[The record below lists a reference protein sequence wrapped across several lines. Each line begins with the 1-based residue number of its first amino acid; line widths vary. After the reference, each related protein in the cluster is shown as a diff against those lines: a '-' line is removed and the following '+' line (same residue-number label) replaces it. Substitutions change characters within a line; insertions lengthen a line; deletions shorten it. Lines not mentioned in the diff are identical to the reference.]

1 MVDFLRPISSIMIS
15 IGDGGWKSTSKSIVS
30 SDQIPTLNSFEIGA
44 DGKQIFAHYC
54 IDTIDTLL
62 SSLEQKAKPL
72 LKGKPT
78 LGVFLANNA
87 TIIERM
93 IRNSDLQP
101 LLSTRM
107 ADIDKWRKTGAQ
119 LYTLAWREP
128 STHLLDVQYT
138 NRGSQRPPS
147 GSAASIDSAAILKG
161 LSSKDKDAIKE
172 KFRLFNASFDELVA
186 KHKSLSMER
195 EVKDML
201 SRQVQQMIEPLYC
214 RFWDRYHEVDKGKG
228 KYVKYDKAGISG
240 VFLSLG

>member
-1 MVDFLRPISSIMIS
+1 MIS
-15 IGDGGWKSTSKSIVS
+15 IGDGGWKSTSQSNVS
-30 SDQIPTLNSFEIGA
+30 SDQIPSLNSFEIGA

-87 TIIERM
+87 TVIERM

-138 NRGSQRPPS
+138 NRGSNRPPS

-172 KFRLFNASFDELVA
+172 KFRLFNTSFDELVA